1 MQGSAIPPKSL
12 SIRYYTYYIILRI
25 NTVDIMGPLL
35 LVLTY
40 FSNIVLQRS
49 RCLVVDAGTR
59 DAGPPPRRGSCPMAA
74 APKEEKMPAP
84 LMPVVQPAPLMP
96 VVQPVPPP
104 PAVMPPDVQS
114 AVQLNHVKQVR

>member
-1 MQGSAIPPKSL
+1 MVTYLLQGSAIPPKSL

-49 RCLVVDAGTR
+49 DLRADSPG
-59 DAGPPPRRGSCPMAA
+59 
-74 APKEEKMPAP
+74 
-84 LMPVVQPAPLMP
+84 
-96 VVQPVPPP
+96 
-104 PAVMPPDVQS
+104 
-114 AVQLNHVKQVR
+114 NHARA